1 MDESCGSKTW
11 QAKKQIVANIY
22 TTIQQKVNQDKFDF
36 SNHSLEEL
44 AAEKFKLADAVKV
57 ILAPHNR
64 YPHTDDKSHS
74 NASVKSYF
82 Q

>member
-1 MDESCGSKTW
+1 MDESCGWKAW

-22 TTIQQKVNQDKFDF
+22 TTIQRKVNQDKFDF
-36 SNHSLEEL
+36 SDHSLKEL

-64 YPHTDDKSHS
+64 YPYTDDKSH
-74 NASVKSYF
+74 N
-82 Q
+82 